1 MVSLEHPDFRIL
13 HVNEH
18 WTTTTGFNLHD
29 VIGRPWSEM
38 CGQLANSADVLSI
51 NGAIQAGQSAAGRV
65 VSYRKDGSTF
75 LNGITVIPAGSIQI
89 GGSPCQ
95 VACLMM
101 RELS

>member
-1 MVSLEHPDFRIL
+1 
-13 HVNEH
+13 
-18 WTTTTGFNLHD
+18 
-29 VIGRPWSEM
+29 M